1 MIDLRNTINRKE
13 ILELKIQKKLVN
25 IIEENLEFNKQQKG
39 KERPA
44 DLATHIKTLTPKQM
58 L

>member
-1 MIDLRNTINRKE
+1 MIDLRNSINKKE
-13 ILELKIQKKLVN
+13 ILELKIKTKLVN
-25 IIEENLEFNKQQKG
+25 IIEKSLDFNKQQKG
-39 KERPA
+39 KERPS